1 MVLYIKI
8 IKDSKNYTVK
18 GIMVIY
24 QRVKVIK
31 EFQY

>member
-18 GIMVIY
+18 VIMVIY